1 MTNKKKG
8 FTLIELLVA
17 ILIVALVGTV
27 GFISIRA
34 VIDNSKKK
42 SNSLNLNN
50 IYDAAY
56 NYTLEYK
63 KIDDFWFEDDESQFE
78 YSCSTIQNIINK
90 GFLKENVFGT
100 YNINNDLVEINGDTS
115 IKIVRN
121 KSTKTIEKS
130 YVIDDISCNELDEL
144 ELEIKLPLPDG
155 LDNWYKSNFN
165 IEINL
170 LKSFSTGISKY
181 VYSVIDNGKYI
192 YLEDLNN
199 PLNNVTY
206 NFSYNS
212 KNVSFCVNAFSNKEK
227 SKMICTDYIKVDTH
241 SPIINDIN
249 INDEDI
255 YTISK
260 EIEINNF
267 TEETSG
273 INKFEYYLTSDI
285 NEIGDI
291 SSLKL
296 NDKILFDTDID
307 GSYLLVRGIDN
318 AGNIGDWSLPKK
330 ILVDTKPPIINKNN
344 DLYEVTNNSNI
355 EIIDNYF
362 TVNQNG
368 KGKIV
373 DSYCYLDNNNKVSN
387 TSNLAIGSYKVTC
400 EVIKENKLKSNDSIE
415 LIVKQGYKCD
425 EGILLTKDDA
435 YVCVVSAS
443 EKGWY
448 ITTSECLEYGQCC
461 DYEDKRVNDCNICGI
476 LNDDGSPEC
485 DACTDKCTGPNKLQ
499 CLVACKS
506 PCQDKCR
513 TCTVREKVCKKCCID
528 SKKVKTY
535 YCETNWKVF
544 AGSDESLKCYKNASR
559 G

>member
-1 MTNKKKG
+1 MKNKKKG
-8 FTLIELLVA
+8 FTLIELLVV

-34 VIDNSKKK
+34 VIDNSKEKK
-42 SNSLNLNN
+42 NSLNLNN

-78 YSCSTIQNIINK
+78 YSCSTVQNIINK

-100 YNINNDLVEINGDTS
+100 YNINIDLVEINGDTS
-115 IKIVRN
+115 IKVVRN

-181 VYSVIDNGKYI
+181 VYSVIDNGKNI

-199 PLNNVTY
+199 PLDNVTY

-285 NEIGDI
+285 NEIDNI

-307 GSYLLVRGIDN
+307 GSYLFVRGIDN
-318 AGNIGDWSLPKK
+318 AGNVGEWSVPKK

-362 TVNQNG
+362 IVNQNG

-373 DSYCYLDNNNKVSN
+373 DSYCYLDNTNKVSN
-387 TSNLAIGSYKVTC
+387 TSNLEVGSYKVTC
-400 EVIKENKLKSNDSIE
+400 EIVKENKLKSNDSIE

-425 EGILLTKDDA
+425 EGILLSKDDS
-435 YVCVVSAS
+435 YICVVSAS

-448 ITTSECLEYGQCC
+448 ITTSECLEHGECC
-461 DYEDKRVNDCNICGI
+461 DYEERRINDCNICGI

-499 CLVACKS
+499 CLAACKS

-513 TCTVREKVCKKCCID
+513 TCTVREKVCNPCCIN

-544 AGSDESLKCYKNASR
+544 AGSDENLKCYKNASR